1 MTRRESRIQVFQL
14 LFCADFR
21 REEPISQI
29 FRTEEDAASE
39 EWNDYIKA
47 VYFGVQEKKEELD
60 ALISAHAN
68 GWKLTR
74 LSRVTLALLR
84 LATYEMLY
92 VEDVPYEAAINE
104 ALELAKVYDDEKAVA
119 FLNGVLNA
127 IATEKGLKEA

>member
-1 MTRRESRIQVFQL
+1 MTRRESRIQAFQL

-21 REEPISQI
+21 RDEPIAQI

-47 VYFGVQEKKEELD
+47 VYFGVQEKKDEID
-60 ALISAHAN
+60 ALICENAN

-74 LSRVTLALLR
+74 LARVTLALLR

-104 ALELAKVYDDEKAVA
+104 ALELAKVYDDEKSVA
-119 FLNGVLNA
+119 FINGVLNT
-127 IATEKGLKEA
+127 IATKKGLKEA

>member
-1 MTRRESRIQVFQL
+1 MTRRESRIQAFQL

-21 REEPISQI
+21 RDEPIAQI

-47 VYFGVQEKKEELD
+47 VYFGVQEKKEEID
-60 ALISAHAN
+60 ALICENAN

-74 LSRVTLALLR
+74 LARVTLALLR

-104 ALELAKVYDDEKAVA
+104 ALELAKVYDDEKSVA
-119 FLNGVLNA
+119 FINGILNA
-127 IATEKGLKEA
+127 IATKKGLKEA

>member
-1 MTRRESRIQVFQL
+1 MTRRESRIQAFQL

-21 REEPISQI
+21 RDEPIAQI

-47 VYFGVQEKKEELD
+47 VYFGVQEKKEEID
-60 ALISAHAN
+60 ALICENAN

-74 LSRVTLALLR
+74 LARVTLALLR

-104 ALELAKVYDDEKAVA
+104 ALELAKVYDDEKSVA
-119 FLNGVLNA
+119 FINGVLNA
-127 IATEKGLKEA
+127 IATKKGLKEA